1 MRHFYLVI
9 LHIFSLAYSQSA
21 TKRITD
27 IYEKVQRFQRKEIK
41 VPNIE
46 DIYKNKYFYNKT
58 EVLKITVKNMNSFKN
73 QIPYDY
79 EYLDLCTPPNITYPK
94 EGITELL
101 TGRRMSYSNYYIFMN
116 QNETC
121 NLACVK
127 KFTEEE
133 IEKYEWL
140 IDERYSTTYYL
151 DKLPSGYLFTFR
163 GRNNTF
169 NKSRANYFSGIPIGK
184 KRNNHYYIYNHFVF
198 YVEINENNNKYQVV
212 DFYMSA
218 HSVKQSDENAC
229 IDYEG
234 KNLTYSTEEQLNNS
248 YINNNNSNINKN
260 KDNDIQ
266 NRIFNV
272 LEDGTKRYYKDS
284 QEQEL
289 VPGNIAFTYDVIF
302 IKSNTTFS
310 SRYDHYFYIGRR
322 KYRWLGLVIS
332 NIIILILTCGIFFI
346 LTRTVNKDLNKYN
359 ANSVITDSVA
369 IDEFGW
375 KQINGD
381 VFRPPKHLK
390 TLSAFIGT
398 GFEILCLLIVSLI
411 ISIIGFKK
419 PEIRLN
425 LINNLFFCCILF
437 TIISGFVST
446 FIYKN
451 NGGRDWL
458 FNCLVTA
465 FLFPLIAIMVLGV
478 IRILMSFEKSS
489 ASFKISEMAL
499 LCLLWLFVSS
509 PLVFVGSMIN
519 LMGRPIKYPCKI
531 NSLPTTIGK
540 KPWYLHLKYITW
552 FAGFIPFFTFFIE
565 FVYLL
570 KSLWLYQVYYIAS
583 FLSLSLIFAIIITSE
598 ISIIYVF
605 VNLCYGDHKWWW
617 KSFFI
622 SASPALYVLIYS
634 VLYFFYLGLT
644 RLSAIIVYFLI
655 MFLITTVV
663 ALVLGSIGTLLT
675 FWFVYYIY
683 SRIKID

>member
-1 MRHFYLVI
+1 MR
-9 LHIFSLAYSQSA
+9 
-21 TKRITD
+21 D
-27 IYEKVQRFQRKEIK
+27 
-41 VPNIE
+41 
-46 DIYKNKYFYNKT
+46 
-58 EVLKITVKNMNSFKN
+58 
-73 QIPYDY
+73 
-79 EYLDLCTPPNITYPK
+79 
-94 EGITELL
+94 
-101 TGRRMSYSNYYIFMN
+101 
-116 QNETC
+116 
-121 NLACVK
+121 
-127 KFTEEE
+127 
-133 IEKYEWL
+133 
-140 IDERYSTTYYL
+140 
-151 DKLPSGYLFTFR
+151 
-163 GRNNTF
+163 NN
-169 NKSRANYFSGIPIGK
+169 
-184 KRNNHYYIYNHFVF
+184 
-198 YVEINENNNKYQVV
+198 
-212 DFYMSA
+212 
-218 HSVKQSDENAC
+218 
-229 IDYEG
+229 
-234 KNLTYSTEEQLNNS
+234 
-248 YINNNNSNINKN
+248 
-260 KDNDIQ
+260 DNDMQ
-266 NRIFNV
+266 DTIFNV

-284 QEQEL
+284 EEQEL

-310 SRYDHYFYIGRR
+310 SRYDHYFYIGKRM
-322 KYRWLGLVIS
+322 YRWFGLITS

-346 LTRTVNKDLNKYN
+346 LTRTVNKDLDKYN
-359 ANSVITDSVA
+359 ASSIITDSVS

-411 ISIIGFKK
+411 MSIIGFKK
-419 PEIRLN
+419 PEIRLD
-425 LINNLFFCCILF
+425 LINNLFLCCILF
-437 TIISGFVST
+437 AIISGFVST

-465 FLFPLIAIMVLGV
+465 FLFPLIAIMVLGT

-489 ASFKISEMAL
+489 AGFKISEMAL

-519 LMGRPIKYPCKI
+519 LMGRTIKYPCKI
-531 NSLPTTIGK
+531 NSLPTAIGQ
-540 KPWYLHLKYITW
+540 KPWYLHLKYIVW
-552 FAGFIPFFTFFIE
+552 LAGFIPFFTFFIE

-570 KSLWLYQVYYIAS
+570 KSLWIYQVYYLAS

-605 VNLCYGDHKWWW
+605 INLCYGDHKWWW

-634 VLYFFYLGLT
+634 FLYFFYLGLT

-655 MFLITTVV
+655 MFLITIVV
-663 ALVLGSIGTLLT
+663 ALVLGSCGTLLT

-683 SRIKID
+683 SKIKID

>member
-1 MRHFYLVI
+1 MKFYYLI
-9 LHIFSLAYSQSA
+9 IFHIFALINSQDA
-21 TKRITD
+21 TKKISD
-27 IYEKVQRFQRKEIK
+27 IYEKVQRFRRKKIK
-41 VPNIE
+41 IPNIK
-46 DIYKNKYFYNKT
+46 DIYNDKYFYNKT
-58 EVLKITVKNMNSFKN
+58 DILRITVKNMNSFKN

-79 EYLDLCTPPNITYPK
+79 EYLDICSPENISHPK

-101 TGRRMSYSNYYIFMN
+101 TGRRMSYSNYFAFMN
-116 QNETC
+116 HNETC

-127 KFTEEE
+127 NFTDEE
-133 IEKYEWL
+133 IIKYEWL
-140 IDERYSTTYYL
+140 IDERYFTTYYL
-151 DKLPSGYLFTFR
+151 DKLPSGHLFYFK
-163 GRNNTF
+163 GRDKNSTF
-169 NKSRANYFSGIPIGK
+169 NKSRANYFSGIPVGK
-184 KRNNHYYIYNHFVF
+184 KRNKKYYVYNHFVF
-198 YVEINENNNKYQVV
+198 YIEINENDNKYQIV
-212 DFYMSA
+212 DFYISA
-218 HSVKQSDENAC
+218 HSVKQSNEYAC
-229 IDYEG
+229 IEYEG
-234 KNLTYSTEEQLNNS
+234 KNITFISEEELKKV
-248 YINNNNSNINKN
+248 YINHTYNISNN
-260 KDNDIQ
+260 DNYTQD
-266 NRIFNV
+266 RIFNV

-284 QEQEL
+284 EEQEL

-310 SRYDHYFYIGRR
+310 SRYDHYFYIGKRR
-322 KYRWLGLVIS
+322 YRWFGLITS
-332 NIIILILTCGIFFI
+332 NIIILILTCGIFII
-346 LTRTVNKDLNKYN
+346 LTRTVNKDLDKYN
-359 ANSVITDSVA
+359 ASSVITDSMS

-375 KQINGD
+375 KQISGD
-381 VFRPPKHLK
+381 VFRPPRHLK

-411 ISIIGFKK
+411 MSIIGFKK
-419 PEIRLN
+419 PEIRLD
-425 LINNLFFCCILF
+425 LINNLFLCCILF
-437 TIISGFVST
+437 AIISGFVST

-451 NGGRDWL
+451 NGGRDWV

-465 FLFPLIAIMVLGV
+465 FLFPLIAIMVLGI

-489 ASFKISEMAL
+489 AGFKISEMAI

-531 NSLPTTIGK
+531 NSLPTAIDK

-570 KSLWLYQVYYIAS
+570 KSLWMYQVYYIAS

-605 VNLCYGDHKWWW
+605 INLCYGDHKWWW

-634 VLYFFYLGLT
+634 FLYFFYLGLT

-655 MFLITTVV
+655 MFLITIVV
-663 ALVLGSIGTLLT
+663 ALVLGSCGTLLT

-683 SRIKID
+683 SKIKID

>member
-1 MRHFYLVI
+1 MKFYYLI
-9 LHIFSLAYSQSA
+9 IFHIFALINSQDA
-21 TKRITD
+21 TKKISD
-27 IYEKVQRFQRKEIK
+27 IYEKVQRFRRKKIK
-41 VPNIE
+41 IPNIK
-46 DIYKNKYFYNKT
+46 DIYNDKYFYNKT
-58 EVLKITVKNMNSFKN
+58 DILRITVKNMNSFKN

-79 EYLDLCTPPNITYPK
+79 EYLDICTPENISHPK

-101 TGRRMSYSNYYIFMN
+101 TGRRMSYSNYFAFMN
-116 QNETC
+116 HNETC

-127 KFTEEE
+127 NFTDEE
-133 IEKYEWL
+133 IIKYEWL
-140 IDERYSTTYYL
+140 IDERYFTTYYL
-151 DKLPSGYLFTFR
+151 DKLPSGHLFYFK
-163 GRNNTF
+163 GRDKNSTF
-169 NKSRANYFSGIPIGK
+169 NKSRANYFSGIPVGK
-184 KRNNHYYIYNHFVF
+184 KRNKKYYVYNHFVF
-198 YVEINENNNKYQVV
+198 YVEINENDNKYQIV
-212 DFYMSA
+212 DFYISA
-218 HSVKQSDENAC
+218 HSVKQSNEYAC
-229 IDYEG
+229 IEYEG
-234 KNLTYSTEEQLNNS
+234 KNITFISEEEFKKA
-248 YINNNNSNINKN
+248 YINHTYNNSNN
-260 KDNDIQ
+260 DNYTQD
-266 NRIFNV
+266 RIFNV

-284 QEQEL
+284 EEQEL

-310 SRYDHYFYIGRR
+310 SRYDHYFYIGKRR
-322 KYRWLGLVIS
+322 YRWFGLITS
-332 NIIILILTCGIFFI
+332 NIIILILTCGIFII
-346 LTRTVNKDLNKYN
+346 LTRTVNKDLDKYN
-359 ANSVITDSVA
+359 ASSVITDSVS

-375 KQINGD
+375 KQISGD
-381 VFRPPKHLK
+381 VFRPPRHLK

-411 ISIIGFKK
+411 MSIIGFKK
-419 PEIRLN
+419 PEIRLD
-425 LINNLFFCCILF
+425 LINNLFLCCILF
-437 TIISGFVST
+437 AIISGFVST

-451 NGGRDWL
+451 NGGRDWV

-465 FLFPLIAIMVLGV
+465 FLFPLIAIMVLGI

-489 ASFKISEMAL
+489 AGFKISEMAI

-531 NSLPTTIGK
+531 NSLPTAIDK

-570 KSLWLYQVYYIAS
+570 KSLWMYQVYYIAS

-605 VNLCYGDHKWWW
+605 INLCYGDHKWWW

-634 VLYFFYLGLT
+634 FLYFFYLGLT

-655 MFLITTVV
+655 MFLITIVV
-663 ALVLGSIGTLLT
+663 ALVLGSCGTLLT

-683 SRIKID
+683 SKIKID